1 MCHTSSKSFIAPRRK
16 LKMVR
21 RAHLEQQRPE
31 LVSASI
37 WRSTSWANSTVRS
50 LLRPSKRWERPSQ
63 CSCLYGLTMLPLKK
77 LRRLPMSK
85 RLLVVDDEP
94 NLLRAVAACLKTEDY
109 EVSTARSGYEA
120 LMQLAEAVPDLI
132 ISDIRM
138 PGMDG
143 YKLAR
148 QLRGSPRT
156 ALVPIVFLT
165 AKDQTADRI
174 EGFRAGIDAYLTKP
188 FEPDELIAVVNG
200 ILNRVERTH
209 SQIARLVS
217 SANEEAPISF
227 QDEALTDAENRVAV
241 AVSRGLSNKE
251 IAAEL
256 EISVRTVENHIS
268 HILDKKGFGNRVEIA
283 RYVFEQKD

>member
-1 MCHTSSKSFIAPRRK
+1 
-16 LKMVR
+16 
-21 RAHLEQQRPE
+21 
-31 LVSASI
+31 
-37 WRSTSWANSTVRS
+37 
-50 LLRPSKRWERPSQ
+50 
-63 CSCLYGLTMLPLKK
+63 
-77 LRRLPMSK
+77 MSK

-94 NLLRAVAACLKTEDY
+94 NLLRAVAACLKAEDY

-120 LMQLAEAVPDLI
+120 LMHLAESVPDLI

-148 QLRGSPRT
+148 QLRASQRT

-165 AKDQTADRI
+165 AKDETADRI

-188 FEPDELIAVVNG
+188 FEPDELIAVVNA

-209 SQIARLVS
+209 SQIAQLIS
-217 SANEEAPISF
+217 SASAEEAAI
-227 QDEALTDAENRVAV
+227 QDEALTDAEKRVAI

-251 IAAEL
+251 IAAKL

-268 HILDKKGFGNRVEIA
+268 HILDKKGFTNRVEIA
-283 RYVFEQKD
+283 RYILEHR

>member
-1 MCHTSSKSFIAPRRK
+1 
-16 LKMVR
+16 
-21 RAHLEQQRPE
+21 
-31 LVSASI
+31 
-37 WRSTSWANSTVRS
+37 
-50 LLRPSKRWERPSQ
+50 
-63 CSCLYGLTMLPLKK
+63 
-77 LRRLPMSK
+77 MSK

-94 NLLRAVAACLKTEDY
+94 NLLRAVAACLKAENY
-109 EVSTARSGYEA
+109 EVSTARSGHEA
-120 LMQLAEAVPDLI
+120 LMQLAESVPDLI

-165 AKDQTADRI
+165 AKDGTADRI

-188 FEPDELIAVVNG
+188 FEPDELIAVVNA
-200 ILNRVERTH
+200 ILSRVERTH
-209 SQIARLVS
+209 SQIARLVTS
-217 SANEEAPISF
+217 GNVEEPSVSF
-227 QDEALTDAENRVAV
+227 QDEALTDAENRVAL

-256 EISVRTVENHIS
+256 QISVRTVENHIS
-268 HILDKKGFGNRVEIA
+268 HILEKKGFSNRVEIA
-283 RYVFEQKD
+283 RYVFEQPQKSTPRATR

>member
-1 MCHTSSKSFIAPRRK
+1 
-16 LKMVR
+16 
-21 RAHLEQQRPE
+21 
-31 LVSASI
+31 
-37 WRSTSWANSTVRS
+37 
-50 LLRPSKRWERPSQ
+50 
-63 CSCLYGLTMLPLKK
+63 
-77 LRRLPMSK
+77 MSK

-109 EVSTARSGYEA
+109 EVSTARSGHEA
-120 LMQLAEAVPDLI
+120 LMQLAESIPDLI

-143 YKLAR
+143 YRLAR

-165 AKDQTADRI
+165 AKDETADRI

-188 FEPDELIAVVNG
+188 FEPDELIAVVNA
-200 ILNRVERTH
+200 ILHRVERTH

-217 SANEEAPISF
+217 SGNTEDTSMSL
-227 QDEALTDAENRVAV
+227 QDEALTEAENRVAL

-268 HILDKKGFGNRVEIA
+268 HILDKKGFSNRVEIA
-283 RYVFEQKD
+283 RYVFERPQKSASDR

>member
-1 MCHTSSKSFIAPRRK
+1 
-16 LKMVR
+16 
-21 RAHLEQQRPE
+21 
-31 LVSASI
+31 
-37 WRSTSWANSTVRS
+37 
-50 LLRPSKRWERPSQ
+50 
-63 CSCLYGLTMLPLKK
+63 
-77 LRRLPMSK
+77 MSK

-94 NLLRAVAACLKTEDY
+94 NLFRAVAACLKAENY
-109 EVSTARSGYEA
+109 EVRTARSGHEA

-132 ISDIRM
+132 VSDIRM

-165 AKDQTADRI
+165 AKDETADRI
-174 EGFRAGIDAYLTKP
+174 EGFRARIDAYLTKP
-188 FEPDELIAVVNG
+188 FEPDELIAVVDG

-217 SANEEAPISF
+217 SASAEEAAIVF
-227 QDEALTDAENRVAV
+227 QDEALTDAENRVAI

-268 HILDKKGFGNRVEIA
+268 HIRDKKVSAIA
-283 RYVFEQKD
+283 WKSQATCSNKKINFLCDRR

>member
-1 MCHTSSKSFIAPRRK
+1 
-16 LKMVR
+16 
-21 RAHLEQQRPE
+21 
-31 LVSASI
+31 
-37 WRSTSWANSTVRS
+37 
-50 LLRPSKRWERPSQ
+50 
-63 CSCLYGLTMLPLKK
+63 
-77 LRRLPMSK
+77 MSK
-85 RLLVVDDEP
+85 RLLLVDDEP

-109 EVSTARSGYEA
+109 EVSTARSGHEA

-165 AKDQTADRI
+165 AKDETADRI

-188 FEPDELIAVVNG
+188 FEPDELVAVVNG
-200 ILNRVERTH
+200 ILSRVERTH

-217 SANEEAPISF
+217 SANADEATISF

-251 IAAEL
+251 IASQL

-268 HILDKKGFGNRVEIA
+268 HILDKKGFSNRVEIA
-283 RYVFEQKD
+283 RYVFEKKD

>member
-1 MCHTSSKSFIAPRRK
+1 MP
-16 LKMVR
+16 
-21 RAHLEQQRPE
+21 
-31 LVSASI
+31 
-37 WRSTSWANSTVRS
+37 
-50 LLRPSKRWERPSQ
+50 
-63 CSCLYGLTMLPLKK
+63 
-77 LRRLPMSK
+77 K

-94 NLLRAVAACLKTEDY
+94 NLLRAVAACLKTENY
-109 EVSTARSGYEA
+109 EVSTARSGHEA
-120 LMQLAEAVPDLI
+120 LVNLAESVPDLI

-148 QLRGSPRT
+148 QLRASQRT

-165 AKDQTADRI
+165 AKDETADRI
-174 EGFRAGIDAYLTKP
+174 EGFRAGVDAYLTKP

-209 SQIARLVS
+209 SQIAQLL
-217 SANEEAPISF
+217 SAASAEEAAI
-227 QDEALTDAENRVAV
+227 QDEALTDAEKRVAL

-251 IAAEL
+251 IAAKL

-268 HILDKKGFGNRVEIA
+268 HILDKKGFTNRVEIA
-283 RYVFEQKD
+283 RYILERR